1 MELETFFTAKTQ
13 LEVFLI
19 SCGVGLVLGL
29 IYDIFRVFRIVVPH
43 TNLLVA
49 IEDVILITLYSVF
62 TMCFAFSLMRGQI
75 RVFFLV
81 GNALGF
87 TVWLLTIGSIVVKT
101 ANRIKSYIMAIFNIL
116 KLPFK
121 QVKILI
127 LRLKKKL
134 KKSAKN
140 TWLITISCCII
151 GYMAKSIFGS

>member
-101 ANRIKSYIMAIFNIL
+101 VNRIKSYIMAVFNIL

-140 TWLITISCCII
+140 T
-151 GYMAKSIFGS
+151 

>member
-140 TWLITISCCII
+140 T
-151 GYMAKSIFGS
+151 